1 MLSKDKR
8 LNLKTSFSF
17 VVQGQKSETN
27 ICKLFFR
34 QGDPSASSGLN
45 PLVGIALKTEYFK
58 KAVDRNRARRLIS
71 WAMEQLYPKLM
82 PKLRLVLMPK
92 TDVLGFSSKEVLEVL
107 EKELNKLNLLI
118 K

>member
-8 LNLKTSFSF
+8 LNLKTSFNF
-17 VVQGQKSETN
+17 VVQGQKAETN

-34 QGDPSASSGLN
+34 QGENDKA
-45 PLVGIALKTEYFK
+45 LVGIALKTEYFK

-82 PKLRLVLMPK
+82 PKLNLVLMPK
-92 TDVLGFSSKEVLEVL
+92 TEVLKFSSKEVLEVL
-107 EKELNKLNLLI
+107 EKELNKQNLLI

>member
-17 VVQGQKSETN
+17 IAKGQKSENN
-27 ICKLFFR
+27 ITKIFFR
-34 QGDPSASSGLN
+34 QGDSGK

-71 WAMEQLYPKLM
+71 WAIEQLYPKLI
-82 PKLRLVLMPK
+82 PKLNLVLMPK
-92 TDVLGFSSKEVLEVL
+92 TDILKFSSKEILEIL
-107 EKELNKLNLLI
+107 EKELNKQNLLI